1 MKRIIMCCALLALGV
16 SFGQSINV
24 PDKLIVN
31 EGTKELDKVDR
42 NVFTIAIAGEE
53 KEIIKGFEDFL
64 EDDQKY
70 DVKSIFKKISAEN
83 ILVPS
88 FSEKHFNLHAEVRE
102 SGTELELCYWVS
114 FGPDVF
120 VNSTDFPD
128 EAAKC
133 KTLLKEYAKKYYTE
147 FLNEDLTKSEESLEE
162 TKDELKDIT
171 SVIVGLNKDQLKAK
185 KNKEK
190 LHSKKLKLE
199 EELAEI
205 QLEIKENALEIETK
219 EAEIT
224 KIDTTIGVKKTD
236 ESNIKGRISEQEK
249 TLKELKA
256 KLEMVKNF

>member
-1 MKRIIMCCALLALGV
+1 MKKIIVCCALLVQGF

-24 PDKLIVN
+24 PDKLVVN

-70 DVKSIFKKISAEN
+70 DVKFVFKKVSAEN

-102 SGTELELCYWVS
+102 SGSELELCYWVS
-114 FGPDVF
+114 FGSDVF

-128 EAAKC
+128 EAENC

-147 FLNEDLTKSEESLEE
+147 FLNEDLSKSEELLEDS
-162 TKDELKDIT
+162 KDDLKDVT
-171 SVIVGLNKDQLKAK
+171 GGIVDLSKDQMKAK
-185 KNKEK
+185 KDKEK
-190 LHSKKLKLE
+190 LQGKRLKLE
-199 EELAEI
+199 EDLAQI
-205 QLEIKENALEIETK
+205 QLELKENELEVVTK
-219 EAEIT
+219 EAEIS
-224 KIDTTIGVKKTD
+224 KIGTSIGVKKTD
-236 ESNIKGRISEQEK
+236 ETNIKGRISEQEK

-256 KLEMVKNF
+256 KLELIKTF